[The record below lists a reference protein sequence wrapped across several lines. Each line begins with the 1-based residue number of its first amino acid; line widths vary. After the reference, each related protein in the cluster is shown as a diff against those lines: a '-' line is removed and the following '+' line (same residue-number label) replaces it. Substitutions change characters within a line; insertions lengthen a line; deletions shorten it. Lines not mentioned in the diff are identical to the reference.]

1 MQREANQTFWITYRI
16 TDSLKLVF
24 TLGEGC
30 PLEASQMS
38 VDTFAKGA
46 LFYVGLFWD
55 SVNKVFLRE
64 MKVKL
69 GKCAAAQFSVLF

>member
-1 MQREANQTFWITYRI
+1 
-16 TDSLKLVF
+16 
-24 TLGEGC
+24 
-30 PLEASQMS
+30 MS

-46 LFYVGLFWD
+46 LFYVGLFGD

>member
-1 MQREANQTFWITYRI
+1 
-16 TDSLKLVF
+16 
-24 TLGEGC
+24 
-30 PLEASQMS
+30 MS

-46 LFYVGLFWD
+46 LFYVGLFWV

>member
-1 MQREANQTFWITYRI
+1 
-16 TDSLKLVF
+16 
-24 TLGEGC
+24 
-30 PLEASQMS
+30 MS

-46 LFYVGLFWD
+46 LFCVGLFWG

-69 GKCAAAQFSVLF
+69 GKCAAAQFSVLFYHTLRSRLSLILHLFQ